1 MDIDTATDSIVEK
14 ANIHYRDVLREIAH
28 LDGIGRMKKYVK
40 SKGMYNP
47 KDQLF
52 TSLQDY
58 HDKFSEAG

>member
-1 MDIDTATDSIVEK
+1 MPRHLIFNVRSLDFSCQET
-14 ANIHYRDVLREIAH
+14 HRLRAIAH

>member
-14 ANIHYRDVLREIAH
+14 ANIHYRDVLRAIAH